1 MVGTKQNCVHKR
13 VRSFVIL
20 ARMPARKGRR
30 GLWGWVRRSR
40 PRRRAPAKAYL
51 EHKEAARALITER
64 LHHFNQHYGLSWN
77 RVAIRDQ
84 RRCWGSCSSKGN
96 LNFSYKL
103 LFLPPCLRDYI
114 IIHELC
120 HLKVLNHSTEFWA
133 TVAVACPDY
142 KTRAGEL
149 RRIEKTLGTS
159 LVALRRVQHSH
170 DCTICTRPTSE
181 IRHTFLQP

>member
-1 MVGTKQNCVHKR
+1 MPRQ
-13 VRSFVIL
+13 RSSRQPFFFRI
-20 ARMPARKGRR
+20 
-30 GLWGWVRRSR
+30 VRRKR

-64 LHHFNQHYGLSWN
+64 LHHFNQHYGLTWN

-84 RRCWGSCSSKGN
+84 RRCWGSCSSKAN

-120 HLKVLNHSTEFWA
+120 HLKVLDHSAAFWE
-133 TVAVACPDY
+133 TVAIACPEY
-142 KTRAGEL
+142 RERAREL
-149 RRIEKTLGTS
+149 KLIEKTLGTS
-159 LVALRRVQHSH
+159 LVALERVGRQHRCAY
-170 DCTICTRPTSE
+170 CTGSELPPTGD
-181 IRHTFLQP
+181 RM

>member
-1 MVGTKQNCVHKR
+1 MPRKR
-13 VRSFVIL
+13 SRQPLFFRI
-20 ARMPARKGRR
+20 
-30 GLWGWVRRSR
+30 VRRTR
-40 PRRRAPAKAYL
+40 PRRRQPAKAYL
-51 EHKEAARALITER
+51 AHKEAARDLITAR

-120 HLKVLNHSTEFWA
+120 HLKVLNHSAAFWE
-133 TVAVACPDY
+133 TVEIACPEY
-142 KTRAGEL
+142 RERARAL
-149 RRIEKTLGTS
+149 RAIEKTQGTS
-159 LVALRRVQHSH
+159 LSALQRVGRAHACAY
-170 DCTICTRPTSE
+170 CTGTGEPPETK
-181 IRHTFLQP
+181 TTTG